1 MPAPSRTDRDRIV
14 ETASAL
20 LEEGGTEAV
29 TMQAVAQREG
39 VQAPSLY
46 KHVQHRRAL
55 LEAVVRSSA
64 RQLTARL
71 ERVRDD
77 GDPRRSITAQV
88 DELRRFAHDRPRAY
102 ALVMGAAPDLP
113 RPTPELLSASL
124 ASLLAATTALA
135 GSEHALDGAR
145 LVVAWANGFISMELA
160 GALQL
165 GGDIDVAWAWGL
177 QRIVAALED
186 RPAD

>member
-14 ETASAL
+14 ATASAL

-46 KHVQHRRAL
+46 KHVRDRRAL
-55 LEAVVRSSA
+55 LDAVVHASVDV
-64 RQLTARL
+64 LTARL
-71 ERVRDD
+71 EAVRDD
-77 GDPRRSITAQV
+77 ADPRRSITASL
-88 DELRRFAHDRPRAY
+88 DALRRLAHERPRAY

-113 RPTPELLSASL
+113 RPTPELLGVSIG
-124 ASLLAATTALA
+124 SLLAATTALA
-135 GSEHALDGAR
+135 GEEHALDGAR

-165 GGDIDVAWAWGL
+165 GGDIDAAWTWGL
-177 QRIVAALED
+177 RRIVGALT
-186 RPAD
+186 R